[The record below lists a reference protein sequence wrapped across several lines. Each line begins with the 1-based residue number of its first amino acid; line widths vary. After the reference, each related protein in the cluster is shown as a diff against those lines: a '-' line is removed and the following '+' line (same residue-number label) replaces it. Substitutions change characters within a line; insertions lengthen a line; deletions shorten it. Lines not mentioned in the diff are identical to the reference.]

1 MKIEEKVAQLGSIQ
15 VNELLENNEFSEEKA
30 EKLLRYGIGEI
41 TRVVGSNLRPKQA
54 GKVIN
59 QIQRYLIEKT
69 RVRIPAI
76 VHEECL
82 SGLMG
87 PTATLFPIPLAL
99 SSTWDL
105 TTVSKVTKAIRNQTT
120 ILGIRH
126 CLSPV
131 LDLCRDP
138 RWGRCEETFGEDVYL
153 TASMANAY
161 ITGLQGNNQLIAT
174 AKHFVAHGSPEGG
187 RNTAP
192 VNVGNRELRNVY
204 LYPFEVAVRKSEVL
218 SIMPAYHEIDGVPCH
233 ANNELLHKVLR
244 EEWGFKGI
252 IVSDYWAVKYLN
264 TVHRVADSCK
274 EAGLLALNA
283 GVNIEFP
290 SLECFRELEDAIS
303 SGEIPEK
310 IIDNAVERVLYVKY
324 LIGLFDNPFV
334 DESKIPEILDNKE
347 HREMAREVASK
358 SIILLKN
365 ENNSLPL
372 NKSNERIAVI
382 GPLADNPLAMLGDY
396 HFPTHTRT
404 FKVDVNVVT
413 VLEGIKNKVKNVIY
427 AKGSEVNKL
436 DLGLLNEAKELAS
449 KANVIIGVVG
459 DMSCIF
465 DPEMCT
471 SGEGVDRAD
480 IELPEPQTKLI
491 EELSSLGKPIIL
503 VVIAGRPMSLEKIIN
518 KVDAV
523 LWAWKLGEEGG
534 NAIADVIF
542 GEVSPSGRLPVSLPK
557 STGQIPVYYSRKP
570 SSFGKY
576 IESSSDPLFPFG
588 YGLTYS
594 KVSYNNFKILT
605 PEVRAGEDIKLS
617 LEVKNEGKYEVD
629 EVIQVY
635 ISRRKSN
642 VALPVK
648 ELKAF
653 IKVNLRPNEVKKIT
667 FAIPTDLLAFYDK
680 DLKLILQSG
689 EYKVIVA
696 KNALD
701 SVFEG
706 SVKLVETKE
715 LTKRNNYFSSS
726 SIS

>member
-1 MKIEEKVAQLGSIQ
+1 
-15 VNELLENNEFSEEKA
+15 
-30 EKLLRYGIGEI
+30 
-41 TRVVGSNLRPKQA
+41 RPKQA

-283 GVNIEFP
+283 GVNIE
-290 SLECFRELEDAIS
+290 
-303 SGEIPEK
+303 
-310 IIDNAVERVLYVKY
+310 
-324 LIGLFDNPFV
+324 
-334 DESKIPEILDNKE
+334 
-347 HREMAREVASK
+347 
-358 SIILLKN
+358 
-365 ENNSLPL
+365 
-372 NKSNERIAVI
+372 
-382 GPLADNPLAMLGDY
+382 
-396 HFPTHTRT
+396 
-404 FKVDVNVVT
+404 
-413 VLEGIKNKVKNVIY
+413 
-427 AKGSEVNKL
+427 
-436 DLGLLNEAKELAS
+436 
-449 KANVIIGVVG
+449 
-459 DMSCIF
+459 
-465 DPEMCT
+465 
-471 SGEGVDRAD
+471 
-480 IELPEPQTKLI
+480 
-491 EELSSLGKPIIL
+491 
-503 VVIAGRPMSLEKIIN
+503 
-518 KVDAV
+518 
-523 LWAWKLGEEGG
+523 
-534 NAIADVIF
+534 
-542 GEVSPSGRLPVSLPK
+542 
-557 STGQIPVYYSRKP
+557 
-570 SSFGKY
+570 
-576 IESSSDPLFPFG
+576 
-588 YGLTYS
+588 
-594 KVSYNNFKILT
+594 
-605 PEVRAGEDIKLS
+605 
-617 LEVKNEGKYEVD
+617 
-629 EVIQVY
+629 
-635 ISRRKSN
+635 
-642 VALPVK
+642 
-648 ELKAF
+648 
-653 IKVNLRPNEVKKIT
+653 
-667 FAIPTDLLAFYDK
+667 
-680 DLKLILQSG
+680 
-689 EYKVIVA
+689 
-696 KNALD
+696 
-701 SVFEG
+701 
-706 SVKLVETKE
+706 
-715 LTKRNNYFSSS
+715 
-726 SIS
+726 

>member
-1 MKIEEKVAQLGSIQ
+1 
-15 VNELLENNEFSEEKA
+15 
-30 EKLLRYGIGEI
+30 
-41 TRVVGSNLRPKQA
+41 
-54 GKVIN
+54 
-59 QIQRYLIEKT
+59 
-69 RVRIPAI
+69 
-76 VHEECL
+76 
-82 SGLMG
+82 
-87 PTATLFPIPLAL
+87 
-99 SSTWDL
+99 
-105 TTVSKVTKAIRNQTT
+105 
-120 ILGIRH
+120 
-126 CLSPV
+126 
-131 LDLCRDP
+131 
-138 RWGRCEETFGEDVYL
+138 
-153 TASMANAY
+153 
-161 ITGLQGNNQLIAT
+161 
-174 AKHFVAHGSPEGG
+174 
-187 RNTAP
+187 
-192 VNVGNRELRNVY
+192 
-204 LYPFEVAVRKSEVL
+204 
-218 SIMPAYHEIDGVPCH
+218 
-233 ANNELLHKVLR
+233 
-244 EEWGFKGI
+244 
-252 IVSDYWAVKYLN
+252 
-264 TVHRVADSCK
+264 
-274 EAGLLALNA
+274 
-283 GVNIEFP
+283 
-290 SLECFRELEDAIS
+290 
-303 SGEIPEK
+303 
-310 IIDNAVERVLYVKY
+310 
-324 LIGLFDNPFV
+324 
-334 DESKIPEILDNKE
+334 
-347 HREMAREVASK
+347 
-358 SIILLKN
+358 
-365 ENNSLPL
+365 
-372 NKSNERIAVI
+372 
-382 GPLADNPLAMLGDY
+382 
-396 HFPTHTRT
+396 
-404 FKVDVNVVT
+404 
-413 VLEGIKNKVKNVIY
+413 
-427 AKGSEVNKL
+427 
-436 DLGLLNEAKELAS
+436 
-449 KANVIIGVVG
+449 
-459 DMSCIF
+459 
-465 DPEMCT
+465 
-471 SGEGVDRAD
+471 
-480 IELPEPQTKLI
+480 
-491 EELSSLGKPIIL
+491 
-503 VVIAGRPMSLEKIIN
+503 EKIIN